1 LRQAEETEKRM
12 QERLDEIKRLEEY
25 ADEKGKRIIND

>member
-1 LRQAEETEKRM
+1 LRQAEETEKQM

-25 ADEKGKRIIND
+25 ADEKGKQ